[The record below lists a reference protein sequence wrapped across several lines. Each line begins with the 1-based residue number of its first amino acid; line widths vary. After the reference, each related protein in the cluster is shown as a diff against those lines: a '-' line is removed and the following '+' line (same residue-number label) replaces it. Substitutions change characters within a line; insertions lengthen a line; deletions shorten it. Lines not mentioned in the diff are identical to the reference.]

1 MGGVARHNGVIG
13 GDGEEVCKLCA
24 GGELVEQF
32 YRLREM
38 AAAPAR
44 LAQLPAFQ
52 SG

>member
-1 MGGVARHNGVIG
+1 MGGVAGHDGVVG
-13 GDGEEVCKLCA
+13 GDGEEVRQLCA

-44 LAQLPAFQ
+44 LAQLPAIQ